1 MIIYS
6 HAPPCLLQL
15 CGGSGDRLEE
25 VEERLQGV
33 VAMLKA
39 RHTWLNSG
47 SRLHCGVVYGQRVV
61 MVMDSCATEHAQ
73 LKPFL
78 DVACDVIREQF
89 IHVEKFTVIR

>member
-1 MIIYS
+1 M
-6 HAPPCLLQL
+6 LLQL

-25 VEERLQGV
+25 VEGRLQEA
-33 VAMLKA
+33 VALLKA

-47 SRLHCGVVYGQRVV
+47 SRLHFGVVYGRHVV

-78 DVACDVIREQF
+78 DVACNVIREQF
-89 IHVEKFTVIR
+89 IHIEKFTVIR